1 MGGASLA
8 KVRIFSS
15 QAEIMGGISLAR
27 VCPPL
32 LLSCVFANTAV
43 KLMNKS
49 NRERARIR
57 FLLFIID
64 LLWLGDMGF

>member
-1 MGGASLA
+1 MGGMSLARVRMFSSQAEMIGGASLA
-8 KVRIFSS
+8 KV
-15 QAEIMGGISLAR
+15 
-27 VCPPL
+27 CPSPL
-32 LLSCVFANTAV
+32 FNCVFANTAV